1 MEVPKE
7 LIFLSGLSFFGLTS
21 ETAPIYRVN
30 LFTQIHEI
38 VFHGKGG
45 YDWET
50 IYNMPRWLRQFTFN
64 KINDFYKK
72 ESEEYNKAKNKSP
85 NKSTLVDPLGNIN
98 KEAFKEASPKVTSG
112 PKDTSKPKV
121 KYK

>member
-1 MEVPKE
+1 
-7 LIFLSGLSFFGLTS
+7 LGLSFFGLTS
-21 ETAPIYRVN
+21 ETAPIARIN

-64 KINDFYKK
+64 KINEFYTKEAEEIESSKK
-72 ESEEYNKAKNKSP
+72 GKG
-85 NKSTLVDPLGNIN
+85 KSTLIDSSGQVN
-98 KEAFKEASPKVTSG
+98 KENWKDVQPKRVTPG
-112 PKDTSKPKV
+112 PSKV

>member
-1 MEVPKE
+1 MNTNEK
-7 LIFLSGLSFFGLTS
+7 FKNQLSFFGISL
-21 ETAPIYRVN
+21 ETAPIVRAN

-64 KINDFYKK
+64 KINEYYQK
-72 ESEEYNKAKNKSP
+72 EAEEHEKASSKGSG
-85 NKSTLVDPLGNIN
+85 NKSTLVDPSGNVN
-98 KEAFKEASPKVTSG
+98 KQAFREVAPKVTPG
-112 PKDTSKPKV
+112 PKVS
-121 KYK
+121 YK

>member
-1 MEVPKE
+1 M
-7 LIFLSGLSFFGLTS
+7 GLSFFGLTS
-21 ETAPIYRVN
+21 ETAPIYRIN

-64 KINDFYKK
+64 KINDFYLK
-72 ESEEYNKAKNKSP
+72 EIEATTAKTKGKNTT
-85 NKSTLVDPLGNIN
+85 TLIDSSGQVN
-98 KEAFKEASPKVTSG
+98 KENW
-112 PKDTSKPKV
+112 KDVQPSMRAPNSSKT